1 MSASSIL
8 IVIRSPSVDGG
19 SPNDVTATKLR
30 FRKGDIIFGRRRV
43 YQRKLAV
50 ADFDGICSAHAMVLR
65 AKHQVVCS
73 EYLPVFMQS
82 DYFMDRAK
90 TISVGSLSPTINW
103 KTLEREEFALPPLDE
118 QRRIALLLCAFD
130 TVLQSYRSVLRTY
143 ALVMHAVIDRFDNEI
158 DEKSIGTLGEIIDR
172 IESGRSVA
180 GLGKPAEKG
189 EHGVLKVSAVGD
201 WQFLEGEN
209 KKVPPRYFDESLKVC
224 VGDILIIRANAD
236 PRAIGRSCIVSE
248 IASASPTLMLSD
260 KTWRLVLKKNIE
272 IDSLGVLAWTKSA
285 RFRRHILNQTGGTDA
300 KNISKKRFLTAP
312 FPCRAGSRFMDF
324 AATMRQIT
332 GSKGAMKW
340 RYKKAKHLNHGFVA
354 KAFLIHSI

>member
-1 MSASSIL
+1 
-8 IVIRSPSVDGG
+8 
-19 SPNDVTATKLR
+19 
-30 FRKGDIIFGRRRV
+30 
-43 YQRKLAV
+43 
-50 ADFDGICSAHAMVLR
+50 
-65 AKHQVVCS
+65 
-73 EYLPVFMQS
+73 
-82 DYFMDRAK
+82 MDRAK